1 MDRFPFFFS
10 DLKARVA
17 GLVADSG
24 AAFSNTYAM
33 PAEAVFTM
41 YKFPILV
48 LGIEVPPWC
57 EIVVADFRGFIAG
70 FYENCLARLLK
81 GMEVTVGMAVT
92 SAERTIAVLV
102 VSVPMHSVGQWRV
115 RCFKL

>member
-1 MDRFPFFFS
+1 M
-10 DLKARVA
+10 AAVEVA
-17 GLVADSG
+17 MVEG
-24 AAFSNTYAM
+24 AAA
-33 PAEAVFTM
+33 AVAAA
-41 YKFPILV
+41 V
-48 LGIEVPPWC
+48 AAAEVPPWC

-81 GMEVTVGMAVT
+81 GMEVTVGMAVA

-102 VSVPMHSVGQWRV
+102 VSVPMHSVDQWRV